1 MLKDDLNIKNTC
13 RISMHLYN
21 NKEDID
27 KLVVALK
34 NSGDIFKIIL

>member
-21 NKEDID
+21 SKDDID
-27 KLVVALK
+27 KLVEVLRQ
-34 NSGDIFKIIL
+34 SEDIFKIIL